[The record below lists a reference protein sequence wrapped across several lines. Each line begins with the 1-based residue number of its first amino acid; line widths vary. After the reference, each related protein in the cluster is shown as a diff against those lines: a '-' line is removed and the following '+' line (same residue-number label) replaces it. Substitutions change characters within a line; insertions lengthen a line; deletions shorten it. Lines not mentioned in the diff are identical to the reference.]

1 MSEKDDNRM
10 DFFASIPHEIQADW
24 DAKYAP
30 LLAGFPL
37 NLMFIRIRK
46 PKNGEGPLQIVSSLY
61 EFDFD
66 TFRESPDKRQM
77 TYCSP
82 ANSEYRVEVVIYR
95 EKSVIEVSKFRG
107 RNLLWQADGTTF
119 DGAMVQ
125 ATMCGMEA
133 DERADYALPP

>member
-10 DFFASIPHEIQADW
+10 DFLASIPHEIQADW

-30 LLAGFPL
+30 LLAGFLL

-46 PKNGEGPLQIVSSLY
+46 PKNGEGPLQIASSLY
-61 EFDFD
+61 EFDFS

-77 TYCSP
+77 TYRSH

-119 DGAMVQ
+119 DGTMVQ
-125 ATMCGMEA
+125 ATMCGMEPDELA
-133 DERADYALPP
+133 DNSPPS

>member
-1 MSEKDDNRM
+1 MSKIDERCA
-10 DFFASIPHEIQADW
+10 DFIACIPHQIQADW

-46 PKNGEGPLQIVSSLY
+46 PKNGEGALQTVSSLY
-61 EFDFD
+61 EFDFS

-77 TYCSP
+77 TYRSP
-82 ANSEYRVEVVIYR
+82 ANSEYRVEVVIYKHR
-95 EKSVIEVSKFRG
+95 SQIETSKFRG
-107 RNLLWQADGTTF
+107 QNLLWQADGTTF

-125 ATMCGMEA
+125 ATMMGMEA
-133 DERADYALPP
+133 DEREDFSLIP

>member
-10 DFFASIPHEIQADW
+10 DFIACIPHEIQADW

-37 NLMFIRIRK
+37 NLMFTRK
-46 PKNGEGPLQIVSSLY
+46 LKNAEGPIQIVSSLY
-61 EFDFD
+61 EFDFS

-77 TYCSP
+77 TYRSP

-119 DGAMVQ
+119 DGTMLH
-125 ATMCGMEA
+125 ATMCGMEVDELA
-133 DERADYALPP
+133 DNSLPS